1 MGEEMVAELVIRY
14 YYHTPSKMA
23 EILSVNQTVLLG
35 CEIPETLLLC

>member
-1 MGEEMVAELVIRY
+1 MGEEMVAELVIR

-23 EILSVNQTVLLG
+23 EILSVNLTVLLG